1 MEYAEIFAKD
11 GVTDESVRKCCEL
24 AVLKLGVRIHLNAVS
39 LNGFPST
46 KLTIEQRVHL
56 IMHELARTLPFEMI
70 GQYTYS

>member
-11 GVTDESVRKCCEL
+11 GV
-24 AVLKLGVRIHLNAVS
+24 IHLNAVS